1 MEERRTNIMKETT
14 GNNLY
19 YFCME
24 APQIH
29 LESLNSVKEY
39 RRESAVTGCVSGSEY
54 CSNDM
59 QWD

>member
-1 MEERRTNIMKETT
+1 MKENSN
-14 GNNLY
+14 NNLY
-19 YFCME
+19 YFCMV